1 MVVFLNKD
9 SDQDSLK
16 KRWNIQRYF
25 WNIVGSVEHISL
37 PMLEDA
43 VKKEFNSD
51 DDRFIQAQINKM
63 QNESRIKIQNKVKVW
78 IRQPETTDCDDTS
91 LLL

>member
-1 MVVFLNKD
+1 MNKD
-9 SDQDSLK
+9 SDQNSLK
-16 KRWNIQRYF
+16 KRENIQRYF

-37 PMLEDA
+37 PMLVDA

-51 DDRFIQAQINKM
+51 DDRFIKAQISKM

-78 IRQPETTDCDDTS
+78 IRQPEATD
-91 LLL
+91 

>member
-9 SDQDSLK
+9 SDQNSLK
-16 KRWNIQRYF
+16 KRENIQRYF

-37 PMLEDA
+37 PMLVDA

-51 DDRFIQAQINKM
+51 DDRFIQAQINNM

-78 IRQPETTDCDDTS
+78 IRQPEATD
-91 LLL
+91 